1 MTNRILVTGGTGN
14 IGRELVKQLQAR
26 GADFAIMSSKP
37 GKAASSAREVYGD
50 FTQPASLAGAF
61 TGIDTLFLLFPL
73 VPGMPDMARNAVVA
87 AQLAGVRHIAR
98 SSGAG
103 ADAHSPASIARLH
116 GEIDD
121 LIVHSGIASTLLRRH
136 QRHRCPGY
144 R

>member
-61 TGIDTLFLLFPL
+61 TGIDTLFLLFPP
-73 VPGMPDMARNAVVA
+73 VPGMPDMARNAVA
-87 AQLAGVRHIAR
+87 AAPPASSMSGISLKRRRSSLPRRERMRAR
-98 SSGAG
+98 STR
-103 ADAHSPASIARLH
+103 SP
-116 GEIDD
+116 G
-121 LIVHSGIASTLLRRH
+121 
-136 QRHRCPGY
+136 PNP
-144 R
+144 